1 MRISDWSSDVCSSDL
16 LQRAGQVRLA
26 PQQARERLAL
36 LALRRPHR
44 EECDERLR
52 LPQREPHRLAIGV
65 RQGKPA
71 EEPQCGNGVHLYLL
85 LRLFRRL
92 PQWQPAVPSLSG
104 AAIGAFG
111 MNKRIF
117 VTECPSLSL
126 KR

>member
-16 LQRAGQVRLA
+16 L
-26 PQQARERLAL
+26 
-36 LALRRPHR
+36 RRTHR

-52 LPQREPHRLAIGV
+52 LPQREPHRLARGV

-71 EEPQCGNGVHLYLL
+71 EEPQCWNGVHLYLL
-85 LRLFRRL
+85 LRLLRRL
-92 PQWQPAVPSLSG
+92 PQWQPAAPFLSG

-111 MNKRIF
+111 KNKRIC
-117 VTECPSLSL
+117 VSECPSLSM